1 MPASRRRGAK
11 LLLSLV
17 MALVVALVVS
27 LAIPARAA
35 PAWTV
40 GTDPTYAP
48 FGMTDGASG
57 ELRGFDIELIEAI
70 AKRTGHR
77 LKLTALPFDG
87 LIPALQAGNLDLAI
101 SAMTITAERAET
113 VDFSRPYFAAGL
125 GIVVRRGTR
134 GIANLKDL
142 EGRTIAVQIG
152 STGAKAMA
160 AVPGAKLSTF
170 DSGPLALQ
178 ELLNGHVE
186 AYVNDLP
193 ATLYA
198 IETAGLDGIEIAGKP
213 LTSDF
218 YGIAFPKGSGLR
230 EAVNKGL
237 GQVLADGSY
246 ARIYERWFG
255 QSPPPLPQRAP
266 ALDSRRDS
274 AGLDGVQL
282 LRNLIR
288 GAGVTLALTL
298 CSFCLGLIG
307 AGLVAAGLLGANT
320 VIQRCCRIY
329 VDFFRGTPILVQ
341 LFVIY
346 FGVPALAR
354 QLGLELQLDRFAAA
368 VLALG
373 LNGAAYLAETLR
385 AGIISIDRGQ
395 WEASRALGLK
405 PLTALQLVILPQALQ
420 RVLPSLANE
429 FITLIKDTSLAA
441 VIGFDELFRQGQLVV
456 ATSYRAFE
464 VYLAVAL
471 VYLVMTTTASL
482 LFKQLERRLS
492 LPA

>member
-1 MPASRRRGAK
+1 M
-11 LLLSLV
+11 
-17 MALVVALVVS
+17 
-27 LAIPARAA
+27 
-35 PAWTV
+35 
-40 GTDPTYAP
+40 
-48 FGMTDGASG
+48 
-57 ELRGFDIELIEAI
+57 
-70 AKRTGHR
+70 
-77 LKLTALPFDG
+77 
-87 LIPALQAGNLDLAI
+87 
-101 SAMTITAERAET
+101 
-113 VDFSRPYFAAGL
+113 
-125 GIVVRRGTR
+125 RRGTR

-142 EGRTIAVQIG
+142 EGRTIDVQIG

-198 IETAGLDGIEIAGKP
+198 IETAGLDGI
-213 LTSDF
+213 
-218 YGIAFPKGSGLR
+218 AFPKGSGLR

-255 QSPPPLPQRAP
+255 QSPPALPQRAP
-266 ALDSRRDS
+266 ALDSRSDS

-298 CSFCLGLIG
+298 CSFGLGLIG
-307 AGLVAAGLLGANT
+307 AGLIAAGLLGANT
-320 VIQRCCRIY
+320 VLQRCCRIY

-405 PLTALQLVILPQALQ
+405 PCCGCCP
-420 RVLPSLANE
+420 P
-429 FITLIKDTSLAA
+429 
-441 VIGFDELFRQGQLVV
+441 
-456 ATSYRAFE
+456 
-464 VYLAVAL
+464 
-471 VYLVMTTTASL
+471 
-482 LFKQLERRLS
+482 
-492 LPA
+492 

>member
-1 MPASRRRGAK
+1 MA
-11 LLLSLV
+11 LLLPSLLL
-17 MALVVALVVS
+17 ALLLALG
-27 LAIPARAA
+27 LALAA
-35 PAWTV
+35 PGRAKPLWNV
-40 GTDPTYAP
+40 GTDPSYAP
-48 FGMTDGASG
+48 FGFTDGDSG
-57 ELRGFDIELIEAI
+57 KLRGFDIELIEAI
-70 AKRTGHR
+70 AKRSGHR
-77 LKLTALPFDG
+77 LQLTPLPFDG
-87 LIPALQAGNLDLAI
+87 LIPALQVRNLDLAI

-125 GIVVRRGTR
+125 GIVVREGTR
-134 GIANLKDL
+134 GITTLKDL

-160 AVPGAKLSTF
+160 AVPGARLSTF

-178 ELLNGHVE
+178 ELLNGNVE

-198 IETAGLDGIEIAGKP
+198 IETAELKGIEIAGKP

-218 YGIAFPKGSGLR
+218 YGIAFPKGSPLSSP
-230 EAVNKGL
+230 VNRAL
-237 GQVLADGSY
+237 GQLLADGSY
-246 ARIYERWFG
+246 ARIYQRWFG
-255 QSPPPLPQRAP
+255 QAPPSLPPRAP
-266 ALDSRRDS
+266 ALDSRSGS
-274 AGLDGVQL
+274 AGFDGVQL
-282 LRNLIR
+282 LRNLLR

-298 CSFCLGLIG
+298 CSFGVSLIG
-307 AGLVAAGLLGANT
+307 ASLVATGLLRPNPL
-320 VIQRCCRIY
+320 VQRCSRVY

-346 FGVPALAR
+346 FGVPALAQ
-354 QLGLELQLDRFAAA
+354 QLGLTLQMDRFAAA

-385 AGIISIDRGQ
+385 AGISSIERGQ
-395 WEASRALGLK
+395 WEAAKALGLR
-405 PLTALQLVILPQALQ
+405 PIPSLQMVILPQALQ

-441 VIGFDELFRQGQLVV
+441 VIGFNELFRQGQLVV

-471 VYLVMTTTASL
+471 VYLVMTTAASL
-482 LFKQLERRLS
+482 LFKQLERRLRR
-492 LPA
+492 PA

>member
-11 LLLSLV
+11 LLLSLL
-17 MALVVALVVS
+17 MALVVALVGS
-27 LAIPARAA
+27 LAIPAGAA

-218 YGIAFPKGSGLR
+218 YGIAFPKGSDLR

-255 QSPPPLPQRAP
+255 QSPPALPQRAP
-266 ALDSRRDS
+266 ALDSRSES

-298 CSFCLGLIG
+298 CSFGLGLIG

-320 VIQRCCRIY
+320 VMQRCCRIY

-354 QLGLELQLDRFAAA
+354 QLGLEVQLDRFAAA

-385 AGIISIDRGQ
+385 AGINSIDRGQ

-405 PLTALQLVILPQALQ
+405 TLTALQLVILPQALQ

>member
-1 MPASRRRGAK
+1 MLPPPRRLAV

-17 MALVVALVVS
+17 LALGLG
-27 LAIPARAA
+27 LAGPGRAT
-35 PAWTV
+35 PVWTV

-48 FGMTDGASG
+48 FGMADGASG
-57 ELRGFDIELIEAI
+57 ELRGFDIDLIQAI
-70 AKRTGHR
+70 AQRSGHR
-77 LKLTALPFDG
+77 LQLTPLPFDG
-87 LIPALQAGNLDLAI
+87 LIPALQARNLDLAI

-125 GIVVRRGTR
+125 GIVVREGTR
-134 GIANLKDL
+134 GINTLKDL

-160 AVPGAKLSTF
+160 AVPRAQLSTF
-170 DSGPLALQ
+170 DSAPLALQ
-178 ELLNGHVE
+178 ELLNGNVE

-198 IETAGLDGIEIAGKP
+198 IETADLKGIEIAGKP
-213 LTSDF
+213 ITADF
-218 YGIAFPKGSGLR
+218 YGIAFPKGSPLQ
-230 EAVNKGL
+230 APVNQAL

-246 ARIYERWFG
+246 ARIYQRWFG
-255 QSPPPLPQRAP
+255 QAPPPLPQRAP
-266 ALDSRRDS
+266 ALDSRS
-274 AGLDGVQL
+274 GQAGLDGVQL
-282 LRNLIR
+282 LRNLVR

-298 CSFCLGLIG
+298 CSFALGLIG
-307 AGLVAAGLLGANT
+307 AALVATGLLKPNPL
-320 VIQRCCRIY
+320 VQRCCRVY

-346 FGVPALAR
+346 FGVPALAQ
-354 QLGLELQLDRFAAA
+354 QLGLSIQLDRFAAA

-385 AGIISIDRGQ
+385 AGILSIDRGQ
-395 WEASRALGLK
+395 WEAAKALGLR
-405 PLTALQLVILPQALQ
+405 PLPQLRWVILPQALQ

-471 VYLVMTTTASL
+471 VYLVMTTAASL
-482 LFKQLERRLS
+482 LFKQLERRLRR
-492 LPA
+492 PA